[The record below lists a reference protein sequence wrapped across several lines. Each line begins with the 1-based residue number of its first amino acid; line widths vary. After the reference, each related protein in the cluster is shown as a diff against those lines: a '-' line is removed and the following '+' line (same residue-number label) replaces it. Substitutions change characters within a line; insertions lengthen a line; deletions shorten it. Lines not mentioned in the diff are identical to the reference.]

1 MDKKAVVVA
10 FLLLIGVLVVIG
22 AGVAAYVVLH
32 GVSAR
37 EEPGTIETMIAR
49 NVRNFAVG
57 RRARDLSNPLT
68 RAPEVIADG
77 RAHFADHCAV
87 CHANDGSGKA
97 EMGRGLF
104 PKVPDLREPA
114 TQNLS
119 DGELFYI
126 IEEGIRFTGM
136 PGWSSDTLEGEQST
150 WHLVHFIRHLP
161 DISQPEI
168 EEMAALNPKSPHEIR
183 QQIEA
188 EQFLSGA
195 DLQPSATPASAH
207 EHGGGHE

>member
-1 MDKKAVVVA
+1 MDKKAVITA
-10 FLLLIGVLVVIG
+10 FLLLVGVLVVIG
-22 AGVAAYVVLH
+22 AGVATYVILN

-37 EEPGTIETMIAR
+37 EQPGAIETMIAG
-49 NVRNFAVG
+49 NVRNLAVG
-57 RRARDLSNPLT
+57 RRAKNLRNPVE
-68 RAPEVIADG
+68 RAPEIIAEG

-97 EMGRGLF
+97 EMGQGMF
-104 PKVPDLREPA
+104 PKAPDMRQSA
-114 TQNLS
+114 TQNLT

-126 IEEGIRFTGM
+126 IEQGIRFTGM
-136 PGWSSDTLEGEQST
+136 PGWSTGTLEGEQST

-168 EEMAALNPKSPHEIR
+168 EEMARLNPRSPEEIR
-183 QQIEA
+183 QEIEA

-195 DLQPSATPASAH
+195 DVEPSASSSTH